1 MSRGA
6 RRAGAGQGAAAAVQL
21 LVTLSFL
28 PSVVEA
34 QVSPSDGG
42 AGTPGRTA
50 AVAAN
55 GPGRSW
61 GAGRAGAGPRGASGE
76 GRGLGAGTRTATSRK
91 RLRTPSVVSGDGD
104 ARGVGAVKRGRW

>member
-1 MSRGA
+1 MSWGP

-42 AGTPGRTA
+42 AGTPAERPRRWRTGRGWGSGR
-50 AVAAN
+50 
-55 GPGRSW
+55 GPAPDPEGDFW
-61 GAGRAGAGPRGASGE
+61 RAER
-76 GRGLGAGTRTATSRK
+76 GRGLEPNRHVQETSASRV
-91 RLRTPSVVSGDGD
+91 PCAGDGD
-104 ARGVGAVKRGRW
+104 ARGVMAAKRGRW